1 MIELLNFL
9 DITVERGVKIGM
21 SPEISP
27 PPRVG
32 FLFGWCNLGGQFR
45 SAARKPAYIKGLRA
59 FFCLK
64 FQANFYRSETPKKA
78 NQKDSNSRHLRRDAY
93 EMERTA

>member
-32 FLFGWCNLGGQFR
+32 FLFGWC
-45 SAARKPAYIKGLRA
+45 KK
-59 FFCLK
+59 
-64 FQANFYRSETPKKA
+64 TP
-78 NQKDSNSRHLRRDAY
+78 
-93 EMERTA
+93 EII

>member
-9 DITVERGVKIGM
+9 DITVERGAKIGM

-32 FLFGWCNLGGQFR
+32 FLFGWCKTTSKLFVMDDFEVVF
-45 SAARKPAYIKGLRA
+45 L
-59 FFCLK
+59 FFYP
-64 FQANFYRSETPKKA
+64 F
-78 NQKDSNSRHLRRDAY
+78 
-93 EMERTA
+93 